1 MKFLALFLFLSVST
15 WAGMHS
21 DWTKFQFEEGYLKI
35 DTTKICS
42 VDSVYINCMRGKG
55 LSYYSTL
62 DTNYAVIFRT
72 DITKIEIYG
81 MLSPTETYLHTL
93 AQVFRYEFMKWQE
106 WGVLDMTRDSAQHLI
121 DRIMDESADIGATI
135 VVYKKVCDEEPSQCI
150 ANYLAGG
157 NSGGISSEDMELLPR
172 NKILGEIPLQS
183 TSVEEKSSSSELLP
197 TSSFSGESSSSLG
210 QESLGEPLSVRRAS
224 RFFWVYE
231 AKLGTRYKVFDLNGN
246 FLRDGIWEGTL
257 KAFEKPVIVRFEDGK
272 SVVAR

>member
-42 VDSVYINCMRGKG
+42 VDSVYINCMGGKG
-55 LSYYSTL
+55 LAYYSTL
-62 DTNYAVIFRT
+62 DTNFAVIFRT

-106 WGVLDMTRDSAQHLI
+106 WGVLDMTKDSAQHLI
-121 DRIMDESADIGATI
+121 DRIMNESADIGATI

-157 NSGGISSEDMELLPR
+157 NSGGISSEDMAFLPQK
-172 NKILGEIPLQS
+172 KILGEIPSQPVFLENA
-183 TSVEEKSSSSELLP
+183 TSSSSDALL
-197 TSSFSGESSSSLG
+197 SSSSSDASSSSDGPL
-210 QESLGEPLSVRRAS
+210 SLGGAPKI
-224 RFFWVYE
+224 FGVYE
-231 AKLGTRYKVFDLNGN
+231 AKLGVYYRIFDLNGN